1 LVSPYI
7 AHFPLIVFSDYYLWN
22 IGKKIVGKSA
32 TRVAFILILTST
44 FMTEFEIRCFT
55 NTLEKVCTV
64 VSFHF
69 YMEQKDKF
77 DSNTIIFTFLLTIE
91 FMMRN
96 TSPVAWIP
104 LIMIKIFR
112 DNSFMPFLISG
123 LLIAIPTIFL
133 CVYLDSLYYYG
144 AKTDS

>member
-1 LVSPYI
+1 MLISPYV
-7 AHFPLIVFSDYYLWN
+7 AQFPLIALSDYYLWK
-22 IGKKIVGKSA
+22 IGKKIVGKCA
-32 TRVAFILILTST
+32 TRAAFILILTST

-64 VSFHF
+64 IAFHF

-77 DSNTIIFTFLLTIE
+77 NFNTVIFTFLLTIE

-104 LIMIKIFR
+104 LIIIKIFR
-112 DNSFMPFLISG
+112 DNSFIPFLVSG
-123 LLIAIPTIFL
+123 ILIALPSICL
-133 CVYLDSLYYYG
+133 CVYLDSLYY
-144 AKTDS
+144 